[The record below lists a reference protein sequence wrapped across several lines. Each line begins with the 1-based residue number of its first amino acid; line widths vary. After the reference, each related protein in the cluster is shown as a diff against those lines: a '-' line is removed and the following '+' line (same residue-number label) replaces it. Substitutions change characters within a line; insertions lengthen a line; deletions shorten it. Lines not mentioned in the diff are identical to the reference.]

1 MVMPSQVEVVRMR
14 GRVNPQVSM
23 LAFVDIESRI
33 PMDHP
38 LRTIKYIADGALAE
52 LSPVF
57 DAMYV
62 DDGRPSIPPERLLK
76 ASLLMSLYSIRSER
90 AFCEQLEYQLLY
102 RWFLGMDLVEP
113 VFDRSTFSKNRQRL
127 LEHKVA
133 QQFFDAVVQ
142 QADRRGLLSSEH
154 FTVDGTLI
162 EAAASLKSFKP
173 KDEPPSHKPP
183 DDPGNPTV
191 NFHGQ
196 RRSNATHQSTTD
208 PEARLAKKG
217 KGKEAHLAYA
227 AHALMEHRNGLLMDF
242 QVNQATGTAEREIVP
257 DLIDQARERGF
268 RPRTLAGDKGYDTRQ
283 CVADLRARNVTPHVA
298 QNTRGRRSA
307 IDQRTTRHA
316 GYAISQRKRKR
327 VEEIFGWMKTVGGF
341 RRTRFI
347 GLELTQLAAY
357 LVATAYNLVAWPDS
371 SRDPSPHEPT
381 SDRATRTLPTI
392 SPDPSN
398 VVDSLWGVRSEEHT
412 SELQSHVNLV
422 C

>member
-1 MVMPSQVEVVRMR
+1 MVVPSQAEVVWMR

-23 LAFVDIESRI
+23 LAFVDMESRI
-33 PMDHP
+33 PLDHP
-38 LRTIKYIADGALAE
+38 LRTIKYIADEALAE
-52 LSPVF
+52 LSTVF

-90 AFCEQLEYQLLY
+90 AFCEQLDYHLLY
-102 RWFLGMDLVEP
+102 RWFLGMDVVEP
-113 VFDRSTFSKNRQRL
+113 VFDRSTFSKNRERL
-127 LEHKVA
+127 LQHQVA

-142 QADRRGLLSSEH
+142 QADRRGLLSNEH

-173 KDEPPSHKPP
+173 KDEPPSDKPP

-191 NFHGQ
+191 DFHGQ

-227 AHALMEHRNGLLMDF
+227 GHALMEHRNGLLVDF
-242 QVNQATGTAEREIVP
+242 QMNQATGTAERDIVP

-283 CVADLRARNVTPHVA
+283 CVAELRARNVTPHVA

-307 IDQRTTRHA
+307 IDRRTIRHA
-316 GYAISQRKRKR
+316 GYGLSQRKRKR

-341 RRTRFI
+341 RRTRFV

-357 LVATAYNLVAWPDS
+357 LVATAYNLVRMVRLVA
-371 SRDPSPHEPT
+371 PSM
-381 SDRATRTLPTI
+381 AA
-392 SPDPSN
+392 
-398 VVDSLWGVRSEEHT
+398 
-412 SELQSHVNLV
+412 
-422 C
+422 